1 MKKIIIVF
9 LCCVLLAGCSTAPPT
24 TENTATTISETVATE
39 EITDTTMEPVLIEQ
53 AEKEKLPEEKIPS
66 ETTETASTTTPTE
79 TVLPAATA
87 PSEPPTEEITKPEP
101 IITEP
106 ATEEA
111 APPPEVNSA
120 DIERLVVEYINQYR
134 TEQGDTTTTALS
146 GLTVV
151 ARYRAEQIITDFSHN
166 SIPDACTVLQYG
178 EFIDMTL
185 YGGIAEDSYYRGY
198 SKEAIGKGD
207 WFGTADQMAERIAS
221 GFCNS
226 AGHWSYV
233 GSSEYPYI
241 AVGVVHAEN
250 KWYVCICMSAKDYGG

>member
-9 LCCVLLAGCSTAPPT
+9 LCCVLLAGCSTPPPT
-24 TENTATTISETVATE
+24 TEITTPTDSETIITE
-39 EITDTTMEPVLIEQ
+39 KSNEITTVPTLSEP
-53 AEKEKLPEEKIPS
+53 AEKEKLPEESIPC
-66 ETTETASTTTPTE
+66 EPAETASPVTPTE
-79 TVLPAATA
+79 TKTPTATK
-87 PSEPPTEEITKPEP
+87 PSEPPAEETTKPIVAEPVTEET
-101 IITEP
+101 
-106 ATEEA
+106 AT
-111 APPPEVNSA
+111 PPKVDPA
-120 DIERLVVEYINQYR
+120 DIEKLVVEYINQYR
-134 TEQGDTTTTALS
+134 AEQGDTTTTALS
-146 GLTVV
+146 GLTEV
-151 ARYRAEQIITDFSHN
+151 ARYRAEQIVTDFSHN

-221 GFCNS
+221 GFRNS

-241 AVGVVHAEN
+241 AVGIVHAEN